1 MPGITA
7 FSQTDDRQSR
17 STLERFLL
25 ALHTTMLIDLR
36 IIIRLW
42 WCIKLFQYYYS
53 GPLLNLAGCII
64 NFIMSG
70 TLLAT
75 KFYIP
80 RKHEINVTRP
90 HLVEKIIAGVSHPG
104 SIVLVSGPA
113 GFGKTTLIGEFV
125 TQYAG
130 AVAWLSLDEEENDPI
145 RFWTYLIKAL
155 QTVKEDLGASALSLF
170 DMPQLPPAESIA
182 SILINDL
189 VRLDI
194 DLILVLDDLH
204 LVQNEEIHRTISYL
218 IDHIPEKFHLLVST
232 RIDPPWP
239 LPRLRARSQLVEI
252 RASHLRF
259 SYEEAAIFLRQ
270 LLGFELSDK
279 DVEALEVRTEGWVAA
294 LQLAALSM
302 QGRTDISGFIKS
314 FTGSHLYIA
323 EYLVEEVFKKQN
335 AEMRKFLLETSI
347 LGRLN
352 ADLSVAVTRCEN
364 GQKMLQSL
372 SRANLFIV
380 SLDDEGNWYRYHH
393 LFADLLRARLRKE
406 FSETA
411 IK

>member
-1 MPGITA
+1 
-7 FSQTDDRQSR
+7 
-17 STLERFLL
+17 
-25 ALHTTMLIDLR
+25 
-36 IIIRLW
+36 
-42 WCIKLFQYYYS
+42 
-53 GPLLNLAGCII
+53 
-64 NFIMSG
+64 MSE

-80 RKHEINVTRP
+80 RRRENTVARP
-90 HLVEKIIAGVSHPG
+90 HLVEKIIAAVAHPG
-104 SIVLVSGPA
+104 TIVLVSGPA
-113 GFGKTTLIGEFV
+113 GFGKTTLMGEFV

-155 QTVKEDLGASALSLF
+155 QTAKPDLGESALALF
-170 DMPQLPPAESIA
+170 DLPQLPPADSIA
-182 SILINDL
+182 AILINDL
-189 VRLDI
+189 ASLDT
-194 DLILVLDDLH
+194 DLVLVLDDLH
-204 LVQNEEIHRTISYL
+204 LIQNEEIHKAISYL

-232 RIDPPWP
+232 RIDPPWS

-252 RASHLRF
+252 RAGQLRF
-259 SYEEAAIFLRQ
+259 SNLEAAIFLKQ
-270 LLGFELSDK
+270 LLGFELSEK

-335 AEMRKFLLETSI
+335 TAMRKFLLETSI

-352 ADLSVAVTRCEN
+352 AGLCEAVTGCEN
-364 GQKMLQSL
+364 GQGMLQSL

-393 LFADLLRARLRKE
+393 LFADLLRARLQREVSENAIFKLHRSASVWYEQAGMMDEAIEHSLAAKE
-406 FSETA
+406 YSEHCS
-411 IK
+411 IG